1 MFKFC
6 IILLFFLSSCS
17 YPDID
22 TVPNFNN
29 MNMTMQD
36 AIELC
41 KISNSDNGQIAK
53 CFEQL
58 NEITNR
64 LWINQKKLIFA

>member
-1 MFKFC
+1 MFKFF
-6 IILLFFLSSCS
+6 IILLFFLYSCS

-29 MNMTMQD
+29 MNITMQD
-36 AIELC
+36 SIELC
-41 KISNSDNGQIAK
+41 KLSNSDNGEIAT
-53 CFEQL
+53 CFAQL
-58 NEITNR
+58 NQITNR

>member
-1 MFKFC
+1 MCKFF

-22 TVPNFNN
+22 SVPHFNN
-29 MNMTMQD
+29 MNMTLQD

-41 KISNSDNGQIAK
+41 KISNSDNGQIAT
-53 CFEQL
+53 CFAQL
-58 NEITNR
+58 KEITNR
-64 LWINQKKLIFA
+64 L

>member
-1 MFKFC
+1 MFKFF
-6 IILLFFLSSCS
+6 IILLLFLSSCS

-22 TVPNFNN
+22 TVPDFNN
-29 MNMTMQD
+29 MNITLQD
-36 AIELC
+36 EIELC

-58 NEITNR
+58 NKITNR
-64 LWINQKKLIFA
+64 L

>member
-1 MFKFC
+1 MFKFFI
-6 IILLFFLSSCS
+6 IILFLFSSCS

-29 MNMTMQD
+29 MNITMQD
-36 AIELC
+36 SIELC
-41 KISNSDNGQIAK
+41 KLSNSVNGEIAT

-58 NEITNR
+58 NKITNR
-64 LWINQKKLIFA
+64 L

>member
-1 MFKFC
+1 MFRFF
-6 IILLFFLSSCS
+6 IILLLCLSSCS

-36 AIELC
+36 SIELC
-41 KISNSDNGQIAK
+41 KIRNSDNGQIAT
-53 CFEQL
+53 CFDQL
-58 NEITNR
+58 NAITNR
-64 LWINQKKLIFA
+64 L

>member
-1 MFKFC
+1 MFRFF
-6 IILLFFLSSCS
+6 IILLLCLSSCS

-29 MNMTMQD
+29 MKMTMQD

-41 KISNSDNGQIAK
+41 KISNSDNGQIAT
-53 CFEQL
+53 CFDQL
-58 NEITNR
+58 NAITNR
-64 LWINQKKLIFA
+64 L

>member
-1 MFKFC
+1 MFKFF
-6 IILLFFLSSCS
+6 IILLFFLCSCS

-29 MNMTMQD
+29 MNITMQD
-36 AIELC
+36 SIELC
-41 KISNSDNGQIAK
+41 KLSNSVNGEIAT

-58 NEITNR
+58 NKITNR
-64 LWINQKKLIFA
+64 L

>member
-1 MFKFC
+1 MFKFF

-22 TVPNFNN
+22 SVPHFNN
-29 MNMTMQD
+29 MNMTLQD

-58 NEITNR
+58 NKITNR
-64 LWINQKKLIFA
+64 L